1 LDGFA
6 RLSQRRESVAKFV
19 GKRPLLKVKTRKLGF
34 ETVSRFMPTLIT
46 G

>member
-6 RLSQRRESVAKFV
+6 RLSQRRESVEKFV
-19 GKRPLLKVKTRKLGF
+19 GKGPFLKVNARKLGC
-34 ETVSRFMPTLIT
+34 ETVSRFMPTLII